1 MRTGA
6 LLVLLSTLCACAA
19 WRARPD
25 VEELKPAIEAFH
37 QRARW
42 KDFRAAAD
50 LLVPERRKA
59 FVKARTRTDD
69 ERDLFITNF
78 DLEDAKVSAAGVAEV
93 VSRISWYR
101 LPSNVEKT
109 ATLTSVFVWREGKWW
124 LESQDDGPF
133 PDLMPAPELPTSD
146 AGTDAGT
153 LARTE

>member
-1 MRTGA
+1 MRTGVLV
-6 LLVLLSTLCACAA
+6 LLLLSTLSTCAA

-25 VEELKPAIEAFH
+25 VEALKPAIEAFH

-42 KDFRAAAD
+42 KDFRGAAD

-59 FVKARTRTDD
+59 FVKARTKTDD

-78 DLEDAKVSAAGVAEV
+78 DLEDAKVASVGVAEV

-133 PDLMPAPELPTSD
+133 PDLMPAPEGPTSD
-146 AGTDAGT
+146 AGMDAGAG
-153 LARTE
+153 LP

>member
-1 MRTGA
+1 MRTGVIA
-6 LLVLLSTLCACAA
+6 VLLLSMLPACAA

-25 VEELKPAIEAFH
+25 VEELKPAIELFH

-42 KDFRAAAD
+42 KDFRGAAD

-59 FVKARTRTDD
+59 FVKARTKTDD

-78 DLEDAKVSAAGVAEV
+78 DLEDAKVSGAGIAEV

-109 ATLTSVFVWREGKWW
+109 ATVTSVFVWREGKWW
-124 LESQDDGPF
+124 LESQDEGPF
-133 PDLMPAPELPTSD
+133 PELMPAPELPASD
-146 AGTDAGT
+146 AGIADAGV
-153 LARTE
+153 L

>member
-1 MRTGA
+1 M
-6 LLVLLSTLCACAA
+6 
-19 WRARPD
+19 RARPD
-25 VEELKPAIEAFH
+25 VDDLKPAIELFH

-42 KDFRAAAD
+42 KDFRGAAD
-50 LLVPERRKA
+50 LLVPDRRKP

-78 DLEDAKVSAAGVAEV
+78 DLEDAKVSGAGTAEV

-109 ATLTSVFVWREGKWW
+109 ATVTSVFVWSDGRWW

-133 PDLMPAPELPTSD
+133 PDLMPAPPLEADGGVAEPS
-146 AGTDAGT
+146 
-153 LARTE
+153 AR

>member
-1 MRTGA
+1 MRTGVM
-6 LLVLLSTLCACAA
+6 LVLLLSMLQACAG

-25 VEELKPAIEAFH
+25 VEELKPTIEAFH

-42 KDFRAAAD
+42 KDFRGAAE

-59 FVKARTRTDD
+59 FVKARTKADD

-78 DLEDAKVSAAGVAEV
+78 DLEDAKVAESVAEV

-133 PDLMPAPELPTSD
+133 PELMPAPELPKDGGTVAD
-146 AGTDAGT
+146 AGT
-153 LARTE
+153 

>member
-1 MRTGA
+1 M
-6 LLVLLSTLCACAA
+6 VLLSILSSCAA

-42 KDFRAAAD
+42 KDFRGAAE

-59 FVKARTRTDD
+59 FVKARTKTDD

-78 DLEDAKVSAAGVAEV
+78 DLDDAKVSGAGIAEV

-101 LPSNVEKT
+101 LPSNVEKS
-109 ATLTSVFVWREGKWW
+109 ATVTSVFVWRDGRWW

-133 PDLMPAPELPTSD
+133 PDLMPAPALPASD
-146 AGTDAGT
+146 AGVVDAGV
-153 LARTE
+153 L